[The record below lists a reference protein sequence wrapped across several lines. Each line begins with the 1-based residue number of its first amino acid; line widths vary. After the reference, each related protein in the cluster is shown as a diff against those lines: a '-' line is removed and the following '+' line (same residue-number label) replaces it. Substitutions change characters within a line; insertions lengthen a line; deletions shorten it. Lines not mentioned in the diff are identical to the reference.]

1 MPTKKSDSSSSAP
14 SAKASSSRAAKVE
27 RKPARRSISADATT
41 KSHSRPRQSEVV
53 AAPLADAHSQASV
66 PQALAK
72 PDHTWL
78 FGLFKPSDLEQKALL
93 HLFTSNGAVTLSQL
107 ASQLGM
113 PVEQLGSILAP
124 QGLLRGTALVE
135 VESSAE
141 LGYPHPEERVVL
153 GRGLLVAQHDRE
165 TLPTYLPGLSV
176 LPTPEPDA
184 AWAAAFVAD
193 RPAQLVL
200 DLVKERLVST
210 RPLLLLLSGCS
221 GETTSLLT
229 QAVRLRLSRPVFYLD
244 GAALAGWPQPE
255 LVCALRRL
263 RRDTDLRGA
272 ALVVQDVEHLGGA
285 WRALTQPKP
294 SGQTAPVIL
303 CSSGAIAQPRHF
315 AGATY
320 GNPLQLMTH
329 SLRTAST
336 NPANS
341 ASSTATEESDHPDI
355 DRSREEAR
363 RQAAV
368 DAARAMG
375 KPIPKELQSVDSA
388 ASVVKTTA
396 TAAASAPAIPLAHTK
411 PAPASAPPKVEA
423 APRTETPTAQA
434 SPRPVNPRL
443 AAALA
448 KAGLPPAGSGMSRGE
463 RNAAEPAPSTSN
475 SAPAT
480 APASPAT
487 DLPPTMQPNPEPSP
501 LPAVVS
507 DATPTA
513 IPPGE
518 ELADGPPLPLSDDAK
533 LDEMIGVAKN
543 TTSNNQRSQLLRR
556 LAGTKSPHVIQLFR
570 MFTNHPHPGVRSA
583 AEAGMESIFG
593 SHWNRARTIA
603 PPIQPPRSDDGGRGP
618 GGAF

>member
-1 MPTKKSDSSSSAP
+1 MPTKKSDPSSSTP
-14 SAKASSSRAAKVE
+14 STQRSSTKAAKTS
-27 RKPARRSISADATT
+27 RKPAGQSLSAAVT
-41 KSHSRPRQSEVV
+41 KKTPSEQPASAAV
-53 AAPLADAHSQASV
+53 AAPLADITSQKSL
-66 PQALAK
+66 PQAVAT
-72 PDHTWL
+72 PDHAWL
-78 FGLFKPSDLEQKALL
+78 LGLFKPSDLEQKVIV
-93 HLFTSNGAVTLSQL
+93 HLFATNGAVTVLQL
-107 ASQLGM
+107 ASQLGI
-113 PVEQLGSILAP
+113 PLGQLGSILAP
-124 QGLLRGTALVE
+124 QGLLRGAALVE

-176 LPTPEPDA
+176 LPTPEPNA
-184 AWAAAFVAD
+184 SWAADFVAD
-193 RPAQLVL
+193 RPAQFVL
-200 DLVKERLVST
+200 ELVKERLVST

-255 LVCALRRL
+255 LVSALRRL
-263 RRDTDLRGA
+263 RRDTDIRGA
-272 ALVVQDVEHLGGA
+272 ALVVQDVELLGGA

-294 SGQTAPVIL
+294 SSQTSPVIL
-303 CSSGAIAQPRHF
+303 CCSGTIAQPRHF
-315 AGATY
+315 AVATY
-320 GNPLQLMTH
+320 GNPLQLMAH
-329 SLRTAST
+329 SLRLAPT
-336 NPANS
+336 NA
-341 ASSTATEESDHPDI
+341 ASSTSPATTVESDPPDI
-355 DRSREEAR
+355 DRSREDAR

-375 KPIPKELQSVDSA
+375 KPIPKELQSVEPA
-388 ASVVKTTA
+388 ASVVKPA
-396 TAAASAPAIPLAHTK
+396 AAAAASVPAVAQTK
-411 PAPASAPPKVEA
+411 PAPAIVPPTVET

-448 KAGLPPAGSGMSRGE
+448 KAGLPPAGSGIARGD
-463 RNAAEPAPSTSN
+463 RSTAEPAPLASTSAPP
-475 SAPAT
+475 APALT
-480 APASPAT
+480 
-487 DLPPTMQPNPEPSP
+487 PTVEPNPPPSP
-501 LPAVVS
+501 MPAIVS

-513 IPPGE
+513 APPGE

-533 LDEMIGVAKN
+533 LDEMIAVAKN
-543 TTSNNQRSQLLRR
+543 TTSNNQRSQILRR
-556 LAGTKSPHVIQLFR
+556 LAGAKSPHVIQLFR